1 MSSSLL
7 PVLFTL
13 VPGGI
18 FRFTQSLFFPCD
30 TFYSV
35 ICSVPSRSHF
45 YTLFCLWQCV
55 GSHRFPIY
63 RVGFGAKFDQIEIQK
78 GLWGK
83 KPPNKRNKSSLLWVG
98 HCRLK
103 TRISRLFLTRS
114 CYCAFSHLWVCI
126 WLEIDK
132 PESLT
137 IQKALCVRVHVCEEG
152 IRAAFLFI
160 LLAFSRWR
168 SAERIHF
175 LTCSLSLPHYWPAV
189 GSCRK
194 PGEFSGPDS
203 DAERGRRCFSPRGVK
218 AQDVWV

>member
-1 MSSSLL
+1 MLDL
-7 PVLFTL
+7 TVFQFTVWVL
-13 VPGGI
+13 G
-18 FRFTQSLFFPCD
+18 QSL
-30 TFYSV
+30 T
-35 ICSVPSRSHF
+35 
-45 YTLFCLWQCV
+45 
-55 GSHRFPIY
+55 
-63 RVGFGAKFDQIEIQK
+63 
-78 GLWGK
+78 
-83 KPPNKRNKSSLLWVG
+83 
-98 HCRLK
+98 RLK
-103 TRISRLFLTRS
+103 SKKVCGEEVHPVIIALGQPLSPEKPTFLVYFLLTPAIVR
-114 CYCAFSHLWVCI
+114 FSHLWVCI

-137 IQKALCVRVHVCEEG
+137 IQKALCVRVRVCVCEEG

-175 LTCSLSLPHYWPAV
+175 LTCSLSLPHYWPAM

-194 PGEFSGPDS
+194 PGEFSGPDF